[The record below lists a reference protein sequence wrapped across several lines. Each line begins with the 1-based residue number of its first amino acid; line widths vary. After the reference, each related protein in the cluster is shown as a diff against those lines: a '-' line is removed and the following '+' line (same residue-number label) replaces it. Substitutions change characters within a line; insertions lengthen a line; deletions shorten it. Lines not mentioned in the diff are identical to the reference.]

1 MFESQIHVSVALQC
15 EGFKYIQ
22 SISYLVHDEP
32 HAMPHRHAVE
42 GKVTKQITKLF
53 ELGI

>member
-15 EGFKYIQ
+15 EGFKSIQ